1 MFVTVLHP
9 FADLRDF
16 VDEQTGRLERPS
28 WPLPNTGIDFVR
40 SSGAVLRRRRGGL
53 REWQGEE
60 LYSDG
65 RNAFRFADRLR
76 DIDLGTPELS
86 AHVTRAFRRFNSS
99 GVIARMEIAAR
110 IELKPLEQSFDF
122 NHGVAILRNMLLL
135 EIAVRIGKVAPES
148 TSILEAGMPL
158 AAHYLHSTTSRGENA
173 VQPKAWW
180 FTHGVPT
187 VVIDCPESASLL
199 ALPHSSL
206 VFESIEAHASVWHS
220 WLQFGNQQIGVWVI
234 KRQADMNADALRR
247 LRVHLLRFHA
257 ERECLRLVL
266 QSALGKLKFTKFTP
280 ASEAFQQ
287 YLNDSIRILE
297 KHESHGVTQSALFD
311 SVHTAVA
318 TQYEGELATLIQ
330 VRRQVAAKVEA
341 YLKRSQVAS
350 TIVNHIH
357 GDQMITNL
365 QLGNATFHG
374 DFTVVTARNIRD
386 SFNKVAGSD
395 AKDDLK
401 EKLKLLT
408 VEVTKLATA
417 LSPTQAE
424 HVTNDLGA
432 FVNEATSQNPR
443 KPWYELSG
451 NGLIEAAKT
460 VAEMAAPIT
469 TAVRAVLA
477 LLA

>member
-1 MFVTVLHP
+1 MK
-9 FADLRDF
+9 
-16 VDEQTGRLERPS
+16 
-28 WPLPNTGIDFVR
+28 
-40 SSGAVLRRRRGGL
+40 
-53 REWQGEE
+53 EWQGEE

-76 DIDLGTPELS
+76 NIDLGTSELP
-86 AHVTRAFRRFNSS
+86 AHVTHAFRRFNSS
-99 GVIARMEIAAR
+99 GVVARMEIAAR
-110 IELKPLEQSFDF
+110 IELQPSEQELDF
-122 NHGVAILRNMLLL
+122 NRGVAILRSLLSL
-135 EIAVRIGKVAPES
+135 AIAVRIGKGTPKS
-148 TSILEAGMPL
+148 TSLLEAGMPL
-158 AAHYLHSTTSRGENA
+158 AAHYLHATTSRGENA

-180 FTHGVPT
+180 FSHGVPT
-187 VVIDCPESASLL
+187 VVIDCPESASLM

-206 VFESIEAHASVWHS
+206 VFESMEAHASVWHS
-220 WLQFGNQQIGVWVI
+220 WLQFGNQQVGVWVL
-234 KRQADMNADALRR
+234 KRQANMNDDALRR

-266 QSALGKLKFTKFTP
+266 QNALGRLQFTKFTP
-280 ASEAFQQ
+280 ASESFQQ
-287 YLNDSIRILE
+287 YLNYSIRILE
-297 KHESHGVTQSALFD
+297 KHERHGVTQSALFD

-330 VRRQVAAKVEA
+330 VRRQVATKVEA

-350 TIVNHIH
+350 TIVNHVY
-357 GDQMITNL
+357 GDQMITNI
-365 QLGNATFHG
+365 QLGNATFQG

-386 SFNKVAGSD
+386 SFNKAAGSD
-395 AKDDLK
+395 VKDELK
-401 EKLKLLT
+401 EQLKLLT
-408 VEVTKLATA
+408 IEVTKLTNA
-417 LSPTQAE
+417 LSPSQAE

-432 FVNEATSQNPR
+432 FVNEATSQSPR